1 MVTRLT
7 SEDVLTE
14 ETETNLRLSKV
25 LNKLYPDPTERRYIL
40 NQLADISREIVI
52 TIENEVG
59 SFGELAVDL
68 CIDQYNA
75 IKLLEIN
82 SKPDNLFSQIRAYQL
97 RNLAGSRLLNYDK
110 KYANKSHSIAVNQYS
125 IWLSRKQL
133 HQNTNEIMNNDKTLI
148 PKKNYSRLVFV

>member
-1 MVTRLT
+1 MQKNGQQRWFRTGMVTRLT

-25 LNKLYPDPTERRYIL
+25 LNQLYPDPTERRYIL
-40 NQLADISREIVI
+40 NQLADISREIVT

-97 RNLAGSRLLNYDK
+97 RNLAGIRLLNYAASLAG
-110 KYANKSHSIAVNQYS
+110 YEGEENQ
-125 IWLSRKQL
+125 I
-133 HQNTNEIMNNDKTLI
+133 
-148 PKKNYSRLVFV
+148 